1 MVIKSKIYDFLKK
14 NLGEYLY
21 GFEKN
26 QLDVGLLSGRIELVN
41 VNFRPDK
48 VNELLASQ
56 GLPVHIKA
64 GLIGKLKL
72 KCNYITFLTS
82 PIELEL
88 DELLLVFGP
97 ITHMYKEHKLN
108 QETDSDVILWQLS
121 KESEI
126 LNYGKRN
133 QRACSYPEFLSA
145 SESDNSKQKKN
156 KDKDKIK
163 ASSKKNWTEKN
174 TESEIDTK
182 KTKRKKTR
190 RSGAVQS
197 ADDEI
202 LDPSNLKPNGFSFEE
217 RLKQQK
223 PVLQENSYS
232 APQQKVKK
240 KESFLEKY
248 FTKVLRNLKLTVKS
262 VHVIY
267 EDDSYPFENP
277 LSMGVSVD
285 SLEVKNISAEWG
297 VSSGKQVKV
306 VSKNRTSVKE
316 VLVSNVSIF
325 IYSMAS
331 IIIPISLY
339 EETIDSPIGIFEAF
353 PAYEVR
359 DMIIQ
364 QCKFLSKNHPSTF
377 LPPTSGKACISF
389 SEDVPNIKAV
399 GFIDS
404 FSCKFTP
411 AMGECLRN
419 FYDYC
424 TNVQIWPLVLR
435 HKPFETI
442 PPRPAKREHRK
453 QRKVRSEI
461 IKKWFQY
468 AFMFAKLKVAA
479 LKYVKGRRKDREI
492 TRKKE
497 EQERI
502 KEKVFKRSVQ
512 RPATGV
518 DKKEVAKENSTISSF
533 LSMGKKKINQGKG
546 MLAGIIDGM
555 HSKKPPIVQKQVKRP
570 YDGEEYF
577 SKALCNTELEIHINT
592 LSIDL
597 FDEDSKINFKV
608 SCTDFVKC
616 TTTLLD
622 EMSSIWTLQEFCVT
636 LTDHKKTLEIFR
648 CSGNTKNK
656 NSTADQALKAKFI
669 YRPSE
674 ILIPND
680 VYNTYNMYEY
690 SVELGNFNAK
700 YSHKLLKLIFSMKES
715 ISLDKSFRLNANEKF
730 MKMIVNKNKPS
741 VKVFTKKDK
750 AKIATFNLF
759 CGYIDE
765 LEKWVERKTA
775 ELNSNFPV
783 ILFSTEFTLH
793 GGEINFDD
801 HNNKHAM
808 SLAIPN
814 GAFQVCKNKEVAYVS
829 AFGLRVKTAST
840 PAGLHAFCTIIKNL
854 LSEQLKRL
862 RNLTTS
868 KV

>member
-97 ITHMYKEHKLN
+97 ISHMYKEQKLN
-108 QETDSDVILWQLS
+108 QETDSDMILWQLS

-126 LNYGKRN
+126 LNYGKRK
-133 QRACSYPEFLSA
+133 QRTCSYPEFLSA
-145 SESDNSKQKKN
+145 SESDNSKPKK
-156 KDKDKIK
+156 KVT
-163 ASSKKNWTEKN
+163 SKKTRTAKN
-174 TESEIDTK
+174 TESEIETQ
-182 KTKRKKTR
+182 KTKRKKSR
-190 RSGAVQS
+190 RSKIVQS

-223 PVLQENSYS
+223 PVFQETSFT
-232 APQQKVKK
+232 APPKK
-240 KESFLEKY
+240 KSLLEKY
-248 FTKVLRNLKLTVKS
+248 FTKVLRNLTLTIKS

-267 EDDSYPFENP
+267 EDDIYPFENP
-277 LSMGVSVD
+277 LSIGVSID
-285 SLEVKNISAEWG
+285 TLEVKNISNEWTIN
-297 VSSGKQVKV
+297 SGKLVKV
-306 VSKNRTSVKE
+306 VSKNKTSIKE

-331 IIIPISLY
+331 IIIPVSLY

-389 SEDVPNIKAV
+389 SDDVPNIKAV

-435 HKPFETI
+435 HKPIERI

-453 QRKVRSEI
+453 QRKMRSET
-461 IKKWFQY
+461 IKQWFQY
-468 AFMFAKLKVAA
+468 AFMFLKLKVAA

-492 TRKKE
+492 NVKKE
-497 EQERI
+497 EQEKI
-502 KEKVFKRSVQ
+502 KEKIFKRTIQ
-512 RPATGV
+512 RPAKNIE
-518 DKKEVAKENSTISSF
+518 KKEVSKENSTISSIF
-533 LSMGKKKINQGKG
+533 SMGRNKIDQGKG

-555 HSKKPPIVQKQVKRP
+555 HNKKPPIVQKQIKRP
-570 YDGEEYF
+570 YDGEQYF

-592 LSIDL
+592 LNIDI

-622 EMSSIWTLQEFCVT
+622 EMSSIWTLQEFCVS
-636 LTDHKKTLEIFR
+636 LTDHNKTLEIFK

-656 NSTADQALKAKFI
+656 NSTASQALKGKFI

-680 VYNTYNMYEY
+680 IYNTYNMYEY
-690 SVELGNFNAK
+690 SIELGNFNAK
-700 YSHKLLKLIFSMKES
+700 YSHKLLKLIFNMKES
-715 ISLDKSFRLNANEKF
+715 ISLDKNFRLNANEKF
-730 MKMIVNKNKPS
+730 IKMIRSKNKPS
-741 VKVFTKKDK
+741 VEVFNKKDK
-750 AKIATFNLF
+750 KKIVNFDFLS
-759 CGYIDE
+759 GYFGE
-765 LEKWVERKTA
+765 FEKWIERKTV
-775 ELNSNFPV
+775 EFNSNFSV
-783 ILFSTEFTLH
+783 VLFSTEVILH
-793 GGEINFDD
+793 GGEVKFDD
-801 HNNKHAM
+801 GNNGCVM
-808 SLAIPN
+808 SLDLPN
-814 GAFQVCKNKEVAYVS
+814 QVFQVGKSKENAYLS
-829 AFGLRVKTAST
+829 AFGLRVKTCSNPT
-840 PAGLHAFCTIIKNL
+840 GLYDFCTVLKNL
-854 LSEQLKRL
+854 LYEQLKRMRKL
-862 RNLTTS
+862 IS
-868 KV
+868 FKV